1 MISWFFPRG
10 TAIFETAWDHHQ
22 CAHCYWWT
30 INLSG
35 WQAIHIFWKV
45 GIFISTF
52 QGLATL
58 PRFFSV
64 AFGHLAL
71 HREEQERLQI
81 PSWVLTVAT
90 HQKICKEQATTCYV
104 LMPSERWGFIVFV
117 CFSGLLWDA
126 LLTLPHTPGWQNRW
140 WKGLWHF
147 TGVKGAKDYLWGLD
161 RFFRNDLKVFGH
173 TALPRFSSSR
183 CLFLQN

>member
-1 MISWFFPRG
+1 MSEFCIFFVKIIRLFFQKIPWPLHKPPAPCNFSPELEWTPFGTFWWVKMKQQHPKLTAQKENLSNRMILWFFPRG
-10 TAIFETAWDHHQ
+10 TAIFERAWDHHQ

-104 LMPSERWGFIVFV
+104 LMPSER
-117 CFSGLLWDA
+117 
-126 LLTLPHTPGWQNRW
+126 
-140 WKGLWHF
+140 
-147 TGVKGAKDYLWGLD
+147 
-161 RFFRNDLKVFGH
+161 
-173 TALPRFSSSR
+173 
-183 CLFLQN
+183 